1 METKNTQTSID
12 INDHT
17 EDIHSVKNKLQEAEE
32 KSASKNKTSNHQKG
46 LKKVAILGRPN
57 VGKSSLFNRL
67 ARQRDAITSEVSGTT
82 RDVKKREVTIS
93 GNRDFEVLDTGGIDY
108 SSELFAKVAE
118 FSHNAANEADII
130 IYMVDGKTIPS
141 EEDKKLFYNLQQLG
155 KPLALVV
162 NKIDNDKE
170 EERYWEFL
178 EFGADATFPMS
189 VSHNRYFND
198 FYAWLEE
205 HIPQRDE
212 SQDLELQPDEEPDP
226 FGEFAQDIHFS
237 PQEEDKEIKVALIGR
252 VNTGKSSLLNAL
264 IGEERSVVSDVA
276 GTTIDP
282 IDEEIEYNDYKITFV
297 DTAGIRRRGKIV
309 GIEKY
314 ALGRTEAML
323 EKADIA
329 LLLIDATVGVTEL
342 DERIAGL
349 IEKYKL
355 GALIVVNKWDAK
367 EDKTYEEMVDNI
379 RDELKFLHYA
389 PLITISAKTGLR
401 VNKIL
406 DQITAIYERY
416 KQRIPT
422 SKLNDVIREAINRHH
437 VPSHN
442 GAVVKIKFATQYETK
457 PPKIALITNRPDGIH
472 FSYKRYLSNYLR
484 SKFDFE
490 GVPLDIVA
498 RKRGQRVDEEQ
509 EWH

>member
-1 METKNTQTSID
+1 M
-12 INDHT
+12 
-17 EDIHSVKNKLQEAEE
+17 
-32 KSASKNKTSNHQKG
+32 QK

-67 ARQRDAITSEVSGTT
+67 ARQRDAITADLSGTT
-82 RDVKKREVTIS
+82 RDIKKRIVTIS
-93 GNRDFEVLDTGGIDY
+93 ENRDFEVIDTGGIDY
-108 SSELFAKVAE
+108 SSELFSKVAQ
-118 FSHNAANEADII
+118 FALRAADTADII
-130 IYMVDGKTIPS
+130 IYMVDGKTLPS
-141 EEDKKLFYNLQQLG
+141 KEDRELFYKLQQLK

-205 HIPQRDE
+205 LIPPRE
-212 SQDLELQPDEEPDP
+212 EEHEGLELEEDTDIDPFEEIVRDINSVKEEEPDN
-226 FGEFAQDIHFS
+226 
-237 PQEEDKEIKVALIGR
+237 EIKVAIIGR

-264 IGEERSVVSDVA
+264 LGVERSVVSDVA

-282 IDEEIEYNDYKITFV
+282 IDETIEHNDYKITFV
-297 DTAGIRRRGKIV
+297 DTAGIRRRSKIV

-314 ALGRTEAML
+314 ALTRTTEML
-323 EKADIA
+323 EKADLV
-329 LLLIDATVGVTEL
+329 LLMIDATVGVTEL
-342 DERIAGL
+342 DERVAGL
-349 IEKYKL
+349 IEKYRL
-355 GALIVVNKWDAK
+355 ACLIVVNKWDIH
-367 EDKTYEEMVDNI
+367 EEKTYEEVVEQI

-406 DQITAIYERY
+406 DKVTEIYQRY
-416 KQRIPT
+416 TRRIPT
-422 SKLNDVIREAINRHH
+422 AELNDTIREAIRRHH
-437 VPSHN
+437 VPTHN
-442 GAVVKIKFATQYETK
+442 GAVVNIKFATQYETK
-457 PPKIALITNRPDGIH
+457 PPKIALISNRPEFIH
-472 FSYKRYLSNYLR
+472 FSYKRYLANFLR
-484 SKFDFE
+484 SKYDFE

-498 RKRGQRVDEEQ
+498 RKRGERFDEDA
-509 EWH
+509 

>member
-1 METKNTQTSID
+1 MSD
-12 INDHT
+12 
-17 EDIHSVKNKLQEAEE
+17 
-32 KSASKNKTSNHQKG
+32 
-46 LKKVAILGRPN
+46 LKKVAIIGRPN

-67 ARQRDAITSEVSGTT
+67 ARQRDAITSDMSGTT
-82 RDVKKREVTIS
+82 RDVKKRVVTIS
-93 GNRDFEVLDTGGIDY
+93 GNRDFEILDTGGIDY
-108 SSELFAKVAE
+108 SSELFSKVAE
-118 FSHNAANEADII
+118 HALNAAKQADVI
-130 IYMVDGKTIPS
+130 IYMVNGKTLPE
-141 EEDKKLFYNLQQLG
+141 EEDRELFYKLQQLN

-178 EFGADATFPMS
+178 EFGAERTFPLS

-198 FYAWLEE
+198 FYTWLEE
-205 HIPQRDE
+205 YIPPRE
-212 SQDLELQPDEEPDP
+212 EEEEGGLELEEEIDP
-226 FGEFAQDIHFS
+226 FAEMLEEIHFD
-237 PQEEDKEIKVALIGR
+237 QEEEEEDREIKVALIGR

-264 IGEERSVVSDVA
+264 VGEERTIVSDVA

-282 IDEEIEYNDYKITFV
+282 VDESIEYDDYKITFV
-297 DTAGIRRRGKIV
+297 DTAGIRRRGKIL

-314 ALGRTEAML
+314 ALGRTEEML

-349 IEKYKL
+349 IEKFKL
-355 GALIVVNKWDAK
+355 GSLIVINKWDIREEKSYEQAI
-367 EDKTYEEMVDNI
+367 EDI

-389 PLITISAKTGLR
+389 PIITVSAKTGQR
-401 VNKIL
+401 VQKIL
-406 DQITAIYERY
+406 DQIVEIYGRY

-422 SKLNDVIREAINRHH
+422 SKLNDVLREAINRHH
-437 VPSHN
+437 IPSHH

-457 PPKIALITNRPDGIH
+457 PPKIALIVNRPNFLH
-472 FSYKRYLSNYLR
+472 FSYKRYLANYFR

-490 GVPLDIVA
+490 GVPLDLEA
-498 RKRGQRVDEEQ
+498 RKRGERTIDE
-509 EWH
+509 

>member
-1 METKNTQTSID
+1 M
-12 INDHT
+12 
-17 EDIHSVKNKLQEAEE
+17 
-32 KSASKNKTSNHQKG
+32 QK

-67 ARQRDAITSEVSGTT
+67 ARQRDAITADLSGTT
-82 RDVKKREVTIS
+82 RDIKKRIVTIS
-93 GNRDFEVLDTGGIDY
+93 GNRDFEVIDTGGIDY
-108 SSELFAKVAE
+108 SSELFSKVAE
-118 FSHNAANEADII
+118 FALRAADTADII
-130 IYMVDGKTIPS
+130 IYMVDGKTLPS
-141 EEDKKLFYNLQQLG
+141 KEDRELFYKLQQMG

-205 HIPQRDE
+205 LIPPRE
-212 SQDLELQPDEEPDP
+212 EEPEGLELEEDTDFDPFEEIVRDINSVKEEEPDN
-226 FGEFAQDIHFS
+226 
-237 PQEEDKEIKVALIGR
+237 EIKVAIIGR

-264 IGEERSVVSDVA
+264 LGVERSVVSDVA

-282 IDEEIEYNDYKITFV
+282 IDETIEYNDYKITFV
-297 DTAGIRRRGKIV
+297 DTAGIRRRSKIV

-314 ALGRTEAML
+314 ALTRTTEML
-323 EKADIA
+323 EKADLV
-329 LLLIDATVGVTEL
+329 LLMIDATVGVTEL
-342 DERIAGL
+342 DERVAGL
-349 IEKYKL
+349 IEKYRL
-355 GALIVVNKWDAK
+355 ACLIVINKWDIN
-367 EDKTYEEMVDNI
+367 EEKTYEEVVEQI

-406 DQITAIYERY
+406 DKVTEIYQRY
-416 KQRIPT
+416 TRRIPT
-422 SKLNDVIREAINRHH
+422 AELNDTIREAIRRHH
-437 VPSHN
+437 VPTHN
-442 GAVVKIKFATQYETK
+442 GAVVNIKFATQYETK
-457 PPKIALITNRPDGIH
+457 PPKIALISNRPEFIH
-472 FSYKRYLSNYLR
+472 FSYKRYLANFLR
-484 SKFDFE
+484 SKYDFE

-498 RKRGQRVDEEQ
+498 RKRGERFDEDN
-509 EWH
+509 

>member
-1 METKNTQTSID
+1 MYRTKVSTSKQFQFLYSLGQYR
-12 INDHT
+12 T
-17 EDIHSVKNKLQEAEE
+17 RERKKRFMSE
-32 KSASKNKTSNHQKG
+32 

-67 ARQRDAITSEVSGTT
+67 ARQRDAITSDMSGTT
-82 RDVKKREVTIS
+82 RDIKKRIVTIS
-93 GNRDFEVLDTGGIDY
+93 QTHEFEIIDTGGIDY
-108 SSELFAKVAE
+108 SSELFSKVAA
-118 FSHNAANEADII
+118 FSLRAAKIADII
-130 IYMVDGKTIPS
+130 IYMVDGKTLPS
-141 EEDKKLFYNLQQLG
+141 EEDRELFYELQKMN

-178 EFGADATFPMS
+178 EFGAEATFPMS

-198 FYAWLEE
+198 FYAWLEAL
-205 HIPQRDE
+205 IPARQE
-212 SQDLELQPDEEPDP
+212 EEELQLTEDEADP
-226 FGEFAQDIHFS
+226 FAEIIQDINET
-237 PQEEDKEIKVALIGR
+237 PEEEDKEIKVALIGR

-264 IGEERSVVSDVA
+264 LGEERSVVSDVA

-282 IDEEIEYNDYKITFV
+282 IDETIEHDGYNITFI
-297 DTAGIRRRGKIV
+297 DTAGIRKRSKIV

-323 EKADIA
+323 EKANLV

-342 DERIAGL
+342 DERVASL

-355 GALIVVNKWDAK
+355 ACLIVINKWDIR
-367 EDKTYEEMVDNI
+367 EDKTYEEAKGEI

-389 PLITISAKTGLR
+389 PLITISAKTGMR

-406 DQITAIYERY
+406 KQITEIYERY

-422 SKLNDVIREAINRHH
+422 AQLNDTLREAIRRHH
-437 VPSHN
+437 IPSHN
-442 GAVVKIKFATQYETK
+442 GAVVNIKFATQYETK
-457 PPKIALITNRPDGIH
+457 PPKIALICNKPHFLH
-472 FSYKRYLSNYLR
+472 FSYIRYLTNFIR

-490 GVPLDIVA
+490 GVPLDIAA
-498 RKRGQRVDEEQ
+498 RKRGERFEE
-509 EWH
+509 E

>member
-1 METKNTQTSID
+1 M
-12 INDHT
+12 
-17 EDIHSVKNKLQEAEE
+17 QE
-32 KSASKNKTSNHQKG
+32 

-67 ARQRDAITSEVSGTT
+67 ARQRDAITADLSGTT
-82 RDVKKREVTIS
+82 RDIKKRIVTIS
-93 GNRDFEVLDTGGIDY
+93 GNRDFEVIDTGGIDY
-108 SSELFAKVAE
+108 STELFSKVAE
-118 FSHNAANEADII
+118 FALKAADMADII
-130 IYMVDGKTIPS
+130 IYMVDGKTLPS
-141 EEDKKLFYNLQQLG
+141 EEDRELFYKLQAMG

-205 HIPQRDE
+205 LIPAQE
-212 SQDLELQPDEEPDP
+212 EEPEGLELTEDTEVDP
-226 FGEFAQDIHFS
+226 FDEIVRDINS
-237 PQEEDKEIKVALIGR
+237 VKKEEIDNEIKVAIIGR

-264 IGEERSVVSDVA
+264 LGEERSVVSDVA

-282 IDEEIEYNDYKITFV
+282 IDEMIEHNDYKITFV
-297 DTAGIRRRGKIV
+297 DTAGIRRRSKIV

-314 ALGRTEAML
+314 ALTRTTEML
-323 EKADIA
+323 EKANLV
-329 LLLIDATVGVTEL
+329 LLMIDATAGVTEL
-342 DERIAGL
+342 DERVAGL

-355 GALIVVNKWDAK
+355 ACLIVVNKWDIHG
-367 EDKTYEEMVDNI
+367 DKTYEEVVEEI
-379 RDELKFLHYA
+379 RDEMKFLHYA

-406 DQITAIYERY
+406 DQVTEIYKRY
-416 KQRIPT
+416 TQRIPT
-422 SKLNDVIREAINRHH
+422 SELNDTIREAIRRHH
-437 VPSHN
+437 VPTHN
-442 GAVVKIKFATQYETK
+442 GAVVNIKFATQYETK
-457 PPKIALITNRPDGIH
+457 PPKIALISNRPEFIH
-472 FSYKRYLSNYLR
+472 FSYKRYLANFLR

-498 RKRGQRVDEEQ
+498 RKRGERFDDDE
-509 EWH
+509 